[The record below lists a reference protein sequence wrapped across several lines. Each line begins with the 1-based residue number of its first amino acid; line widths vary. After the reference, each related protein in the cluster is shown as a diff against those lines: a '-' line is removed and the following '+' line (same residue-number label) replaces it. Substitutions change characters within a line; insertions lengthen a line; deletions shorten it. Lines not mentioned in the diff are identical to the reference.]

1 MSSKIQRSMVLV
13 LSITLLLS
21 FAFTTL
27 VLYQQTL
34 EDMKREVRQEVKY
47 IEKALEISEK
57 DYLSDLDE
65 FIGGNRLMLIE
76 KDGTVV
82 YDSSTEKVENVPNHG
97 SREEVLEALEH
108 GEGEALRRSDT
119 FKKQTYYYAKYLSS
133 GKVLRIS
140 KTTDTVFSTM
150 ADLLPSLGIMAVVMI
165 TIALIMAKWQT
176 NCLIK
181 PINEIDLE
189 HPTSHIAYEE
199 LLPLLQS
206 IENQNQEKAKVEQMR
221 KEFSANVSHELKTPL
236 TSISGYAELMMNGLV
251 RPEDIQTFAG
261 IIYNEGNRMLTL
273 VDDIIR
279 LSRLDEESIELEK
292 EKVDFFDMA
301 MQICQ
306 RLSLKAKKQD
316 VHMEVTGEHVTYVGI
331 RQILEEMIY
340 NIADN
345 AIKYNQPG
353 GYVKIW
359 TGAVMGVPK
368 VIIED
373 NGIGIPE
380 ESLERIFERFYRV
393 DKSHSK
399 ETGGTGLGLSI
410 VKHGAILHN
419 ARVNVES
426 TLGKGTKMELVFEPK
441 RRQKES
447 RE

>member
-1 MSSKIQRSMVLV
+1 MVLV

-76 KDGTVV
+76 KNGTVV

-119 FKKQTYYYAKYLSS
+119 FKKQTYYYAKYLSN

-150 ADLLPSLGIMAVVMI
+150 ADLRPSLGIMAVVMI

-176 NCLIK
+176 NRLIK

>member
-76 KDGTVV
+76 KNGTVV

-119 FKKQTYYYAKYLSS
+119 FKKQTYYYAKYLSN

-176 NCLIK
+176 NRLIK

-261 IIYNEGNRMLTL
+261 IIYKEGNRMLTL

>member
-1 MSSKIQRSMVLV
+1 MRSKIQRSMVLV

-27 VLYQQTL
+27 VLYRQTL

-47 IEKALEISEK
+47 IEKALEISEEA
-57 DYLSDLDE
+57 YLADLDE
-65 FIGGNRLMLIE
+65 FIGGGRLMLIE
-76 KDGTVV
+76 SDGQVV
-82 YDSSTEKVENVPNHG
+82 YDSSTSREEEVPNHG
-97 SREEVLEALEH
+97 GREEVQEALKH
-108 GEGEALRRSDT
+108 GEGEALRTSDT
-119 FKKQTYYYAKYLSS
+119 FQKQTYYYAELLHN

-150 ADLLPSLGIMAVVMI
+150 SELLPILMVMAVVMMV
-165 TIALIMAKWQT
+165 IALVMAKWQT
-176 NCLIK
+176 NRLIK

-206 IENQNQEKAKVEQMR
+206 IENQNEEKAKVEQMR

-306 RLSLKAKKQD
+306 RLALKAKKQD
-316 VHMEVTGEHVTYVGI
+316 IHMEVTGEHVTYVGI

-368 VIIED
+368 IIVED

-419 ARVNVES
+419 ARVKVES
-426 TLGKGTKMELVFEPK
+426 TLGKGTKMELIFEPK
-441 RRQKES
+441 RRQRES

>member
-1 MSSKIQRSMVLV
+1 MVLV
-13 LSITLLLS
+13 LGITLLLS

-27 VLYQQTL
+27 VLYRQTL

-47 IEKALEISEK
+47 IEKALDLSEK
-57 DYLSDLDE
+57 EYLNDLDE
-65 FIGGNRLMLIE
+65 FIAGGRLMLIAE
-76 KDGTVV
+76 DGTVL
-82 YDSSTEKVENVPNHG
+82 YDSKAKPGEEIPNHG
-97 SREEVLEALEH
+97 GREEVKEALAG
-108 GEGEALRRSDT
+108 GEGEARRRSDT
-119 FKKQTYYYAKYLSS
+119 YKKQTYYYAKCIQS

-150 ADLLPSLGIMAVVMI
+150 SELLPILAGMAVVMSAM
-165 TIALIMAKWQT
+165 ALVLARWQT
-176 NCLIK
+176 NRLIK

-189 HPTSHIAYEE
+189 HPTSHVVYEE
-199 LLPLLQS
+199 LLPLLES
-206 IENQNQEKAKVEQMR
+206 IENQNREKAKVDQMR

-251 RPEDIQTFAG
+251 RPEDIETFAG
-261 IIYNEGNRMLTL
+261 IIYKEGNRMITL

-292 EKVDFFDMA
+292 EKVDFFEMA

-306 RLSLKAKKQD
+306 RLSLKAKKQ
-316 VHMEVTGEHVTYVGI
+316 EVRIEVSGEHVTYVGI
-331 RQILEEMIY
+331 RQILDEMIY
-340 NIADN
+340 NITDN
-345 AIKYNQPG
+345 AIKYNRPG

-380 ESLERIFERFYRV
+380 DALERVFERFYRV

-399 ETGGTGLGLSI
+399 NTGGTGLGLSI
-410 VKHGAILHN
+410 VKHGALLHD
-419 ARVNVES
+419 ARVKVES
-426 TLGKGTKMELVFEPK
+426 KLGKGTKMELIFEPK
-441 RRQKES
+441 RKSPAAQSDEKPDKR
-447 RE
+447 